1 MFNVIT
7 CSFQTLIEMATKYF
21 IFIVSIVATK
31 HINIAIFYKHCQIS
45 LQKECTQYQSQCECP
60 FQYTLAN
67 SRCYLSFAYLST
79 GSGILFSFEF

>member
-31 HINIAIFYKHCQIS
+31 HINIVIFYKHCQIS
-45 LQKECTQYQSQCECP
+45 LQKECTHLHTNHNVNVP
-60 FQYTLAN
+60 FNTPLPTLGVIFH
-67 SRCYLSFAYLST
+67 LL
-79 GSGILFSFEF
+79 I